1 MKNLLA
7 LLLLA
12 STAFVSCIQDDLI
25 EDFVEPVLRLI
36 NTPSEIEIN
45 TEAQL
50 TFNYFNNVG
59 ASASITPTWTSS
71 NTDIITVSTEGKIN
85 AIAEGNATIT
95 ISYKD
100 DANDL
105 TESRLITVVST
116 PVDEPTE
123 PDSKD
128 GSISTTS
135 SYKLQ
140 GDFQINKG
148 DGEIIIT
155 FNANYSASR
164 ALPGL
169 FVYLSNNRNSTANA
183 LEIAAVEVFDGAH
196 EYRIPNVGLEDFSH
210 LLYFCKPFNVK
221 VGDGKIN

>member
-71 NTDIITVSTEGKIN
+71 DADIITVSTEGKIN
-85 AIAEGNATIT
+85 AIAEGSATIT

-155 FNANYSASR
+155 FDANYSASR

>member
-71 NTDIITVSTEGKIN
+71 DTDIITVSTEGKIN

-221 VGDGKIN
+221 VGDGEIE

>member
-71 NTDIITVSTEGKIN
+71 DTDIITVSTEGKIN